1 MDESAAVRVCVQGR
15 GAVGGQIS
23 TGKWAEESQGGGN
36 IHGLGFSLVR
46 SPVFLPVPEDRHIF
60 ALHTQTTESASW
72 TEETGGWKGK
82 GGRRWGGDVHPQWPP
97 SRGGLGDLPLGK
109 GQV

>member
-36 IHGLGFSLVR
+36 IHGLGFSLVQ
-46 SPVFLPVPEDRHIF
+46 SPVFLPVPLPFIPKQQNRPVGQKRQEGGREKEGEDGEVMCTLSGLPVGV
-60 ALHTQTTESASW
+60 ALAICPW
-72 TEETGGWKGK
+72 GKGK
-82 GGRRWGGDVHPQWPP
+82 CKPC
-97 SRGGLGDLPLGK
+97 
-109 GQV
+109 